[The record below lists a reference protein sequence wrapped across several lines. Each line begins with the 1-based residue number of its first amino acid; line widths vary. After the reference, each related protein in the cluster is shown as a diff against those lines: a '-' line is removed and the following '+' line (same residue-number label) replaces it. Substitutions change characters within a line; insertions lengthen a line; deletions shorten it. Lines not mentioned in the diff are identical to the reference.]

1 MANVA
6 ETLADRGKSYGEYAD
21 GTRIAMALF
30 AIITDCSGYERMN
43 SGQAYAMFMF
53 CAKMA
58 RLLNGDPN
66 HKDSWHDIA
75 GYATLVHDR
84 IPERK
89 PDAPSDA

>member
-1 MANVA
+1 MG
-6 ETLADRGKSYGEYAD
+6 L
-21 GTRIAMALF
+21 
-30 AIITDCSGYERMN
+30 YERCQGTPGWADMDA
-43 SGQAYAMFMF
+43 GQRYAMFMF

-84 IPERK
+84 I
-89 PDAPSDA
+89 

>member
-1 MANVA
+1 MTDVN
-6 ETLADRGKSYGEYAD
+6 ETLAERGGSYGEYAD
-21 GTRIAMALF
+21 GTKIAMDL
-30 AIITDCSGYERMN
+30 YERCQGSPSWPDMN
-43 SGQAYAMFMF
+43 AGQRYAMFMF

-84 IPERK
+84 I
-89 PDAPSDA
+89 